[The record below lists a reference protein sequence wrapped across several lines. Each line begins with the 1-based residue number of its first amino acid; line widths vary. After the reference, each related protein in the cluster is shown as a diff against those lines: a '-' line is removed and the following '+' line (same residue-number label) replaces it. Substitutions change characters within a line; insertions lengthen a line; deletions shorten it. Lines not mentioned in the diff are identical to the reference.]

1 MKTRKALAFILALV
15 MLSSLFVGTAAAA
28 PVVGDYT
35 LTGGDVTVDGTAD
48 ATVDVLFTSVN
59 GGSCYNLEADWSKK
73 ELEDSSYF
81 TLNALTAGGAA
92 SPMENDPTTGR
103 TIWTEMT
110 YNAPITVTAGG
121 TIWKATYTVAKDT
134 PTGTYTFS
142 INVKSITDGSYD
154 STTNLNTYTATV
166 NVTNN
171 GGTDPNPP
179 TPEVPDGYSVSA
191 VGDASINVGED
202 TTVALN
208 VTHKGGKAYNAYYFE
223 VSYDPGVL
231 TYKSE
236 NVQDQNVVV
245 DETTGT
251 LKIAGYGANKDS
263 GTAAATLTFT
273 GKAAG
278 AGKVTITKANVDAKD
293 NANAQDAPAANID
306 ETTAAATITV
316 GGYSVTL
323 PEGFSGAASAAA
335 GTEYTFKANGDDYGC
350 YDVTAT
356 MGGKATTVTNNDDG
370 SFTIQNVTGAIVV
383 TATPKSYD
391 VTVDGTGKDDVTL
404 PEAKPT
410 YKTNY
415 IFTVNKDAGYTYE
428 VKASVNGT
436 DVNVTET
443 ADGCKI
449 SGADIKGD
457 ITITVNKTP
466 ISTGTTT
473 ITITAPAGVLKGSDS
488 QTATNGQE
496 YTIEINREDGYN
508 YTAKLGDGTELDADT
523 NGNFVIPADKINGTA
538 LTVTVTKTAVNP
550 YEVEVT
556 EYVKL
561 DKTVMWLVTAKT
573 DAGKALAYGTE
584 GTMFY
589 SEKYTANCWLVI
601 SADDQDTVKA
611 AAIAAITE
619 STEKA
624 ANVDYS
630 GDVNGTDKVDVNDAQ
645 LVYNIYNAEYAS
657 FDALSRAKFLAAD
670 MNGDHIVAVDD
681 AAAVVN
687 KVLGK

>member
-28 PVVGDYT
+28 PVVGDYA

-48 ATVDVLFTSVN
+48 KTVDVLFTSVN
-59 GGSCYNLEADWSKK
+59 GGSCFNLEADWSKK

-81 TLNALTAGGAA
+81 TLNALTAGGTD
-92 SPMENDPTTGR
+92 SPMENDPNTGR
-103 TIWTEMT
+103 TIWTDTT
-110 YNAPITVTAGG
+110 YNFPITVTAGG

-134 PTGTYTFS
+134 PTGAYTFS

-154 STTNLNTYTATV
+154 STSNLNTYTATV

-171 GGTDPNPP
+171 GGSDPNPP
-179 TPEVPDGYSVSA
+179 TPEVPKGYSVA
-191 VGDASINVGED
+191 AKGDASINVGATAD
-202 TTVALN
+202 VALN
-208 VTHKGGKAYNAYYFE
+208 VTHDKNDSYNAYYFE
-223 VSYDPGVL
+223 VSYSKDVL
-231 TYKSE
+231 TYAGEAADGIKVDAE
-236 NVQDQNVVV
+236 NGKL
-245 DETTGT
+245 T
-251 LKIAGYGANKDS
+251 IAGYGENKNS
-263 GTAAATLTFT
+263 GSTAVTLTFT
-273 GKAAG
+273 GAAAG
-278 AGKVTITKANVDAKD
+278 KGEVTITAANVDKSD
-293 NANAQDAPAANID
+293 YANVQDAPKAAI
-306 ETTAAATITV
+306 TTATATITV

-323 PEGFSGAASAAA
+323 PEGFTGEASAAA
-335 GTEYTFKANGDDYGC
+335 GADYTFKATGDDYGC

-356 MGGKATTVTNNDDG
+356 MEGTENPTVDSDGKG
-370 SFTIQNVTGAIVV
+370 SYTISNVTGEIVV
-383 TATPKSYD
+383 TATPKTYT
-391 VTVDGTGKDDVTL
+391 VTVTGTGKDDVTL

-410 YKTNY
+410 YKTDY
-415 IFTVNKDAGYTYE
+415 IFTVNKDAGNTYD
-428 VKASVNGT
+428 VKASVNGA
-436 DVNVTET
+436 DVTVTET

-449 SGADIKGD
+449 SGSDIKGD

-473 ITITAPAGVLKGSDS
+473 ITITAPEGVLKGSDS

-508 YTAKLGDGTELDADT
+508 YTAKLGDGTELDADAD
-523 NGNFVIPADKINGTA
+523 GNFVIPADKINGTA

-550 YEVEVT
+550 YEVEVR

-573 DAGKALAYGTE
+573 EAGKALAYGTE

-630 GDVNGTDKVDVNDAQ
+630 GNANQTGTTDVNDAQ
-645 LVYNIYNAEYAS
+645 FVYNVYKAVYESFEAAS
-657 FDALSRAKFLAAD
+657 RTQLLAAD
-670 MNGDHIVAVDD
+670 VNGDKTVNVSD
-681 AAAVVN
+681 AAAIVSIIL
-687 KVLGK
+687 K

>member
-15 MLSSLFVGTAAAA
+15 MISSLFVGTAAAA

-92 SPMENDPTTGR
+92 SPMENDPNTGR
-103 TIWTEMT
+103 TVWTDLT
-110 YNAPITVTAGG
+110 FSAPITVTAGG

-179 TPEVPDGYSVSA
+179 EPVIPEGYSVAAS
-191 VGDASINVGED
+191 GDTSISVGED
-202 TTVALN
+202 APVALN
-208 VTHKGGKAYNAYYFE
+208 VTHKDGNAYNAYYFE
-223 VSYDPGVL
+223 VSYDTSVL
-231 TYKSE
+231 TYKSAD
-236 NVQDQNVVV
+236 VQDVVV
-245 DETTGT
+245 DEAAGT

-263 GTAAATLTFT
+263 GTAAVTLTFT
-273 GKAAG
+273 GKAVG
-278 AGKVTITKANVDAKD
+278 AGKVTITKANVDAKA

-335 GTEYTFKANGDDYGC
+335 GTDYTFKANGDDYGC

-356 MGGKATTVTNNDDG
+356 MGGETTTVTNNGDG
-370 SFTIQNVTGAIVV
+370 SFTIKNVTGEIVV
-383 TATPKSYD
+383 TATPKTYA
-391 VTVDGTGKDDVTL
+391 VTVTGTGAGDVSENAAT
-404 PEAKPT
+404 AT
-410 YKTNY
+410 YKT
-415 IFTVNKDAGYTYE
+415 DYTF
-428 VKASVNGT
+428 KLT
-436 DVNVTET
+436 K
-443 ADGCKI
+443 ADGYNYTVTVTAGGNTVTATATTEGVYTI
-449 SGADIKGD
+449 SGADIKGEL
-457 ITITVNKTP
+457 IITVEKTAIVIP
-466 ISTGTTT
+466 TTT
-473 ITITAPAGVLKGSDS
+473 ITITGDTDDVQGGLIL
-488 QTATNGQE
+488 TAKNGE
-496 YTIEINREDGYN
+496 DTTFKINKKDGYT
-508 YTAKLGDGTELDADT
+508 YTVKAGDTELTVGADGTVT
-523 NGNFVIPADKINGTA
+523 IPGSLLTGAP

-550 YEVEVT
+550 YSVEVY

-561 DKTVMWLVTAKT
+561 DGQSIWLVVAKS
-573 DAGKALAYGTE
+573 DSVLAYGAD
-584 GTMFY
+584 TMFS
-589 SEKYTANCWLVI
+589 SEKYGGYCWLVI
-601 SADDQDTVKA
+601 SAENADTVKTEAIGAVKAGSGTA
-611 AAIAAITE
+611 AAVVYT
-619 STEKA
+619 
-624 ANVDYS
+624 
-630 GDVNGTDKVDVNDAQ
+630 GDVNGTGNIDVNDAQ
-645 LVYNIYNAEYAS
+645 LVYNIYNTEYAS

-670 MNGDHIVAVDD
+670 VNGDHTVTVLD

-687 KVLGK
+687 TVLGK